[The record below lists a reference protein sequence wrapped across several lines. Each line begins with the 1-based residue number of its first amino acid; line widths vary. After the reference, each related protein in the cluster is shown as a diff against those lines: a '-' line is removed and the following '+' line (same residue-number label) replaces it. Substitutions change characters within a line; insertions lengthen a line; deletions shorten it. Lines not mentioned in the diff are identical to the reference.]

1 MQLRLFSQIVEQS
14 PVSVVVTD
22 PDGTIR
28 YANPNFT
35 RVTGYS
41 LAEVVGKNPR
51 LLSSGQTSLDV
62 YQAMWSGVL
71 NRSSWRGELLNKKKS
86 GEMYWEEAIIFP
98 ILDDHGQVAH
108 LVGIKEDVSAR
119 KASVAML
126 EERTRL
132 VQHHYECLRALSDI
146 AALPDL
152 AGGRQLAEA
161 LALGARHL
169 ELPLGIVSRVEGGT
183 YTVLNHV
190 APEPAALHD
199 GQTFSLGQTYCAMT
213 LESGDVVAI
222 AEMGNSPRAGH
233 PCYRAFGLETY
244 IGAPVTVAGRV
255 VGTVNFSS
263 PEPLGRQFD
272 DGDIEFM
279 RLLARW
285 IGAVLERDQASR
297 DILTARDQAEA
308 ARRDL
313 SRQARKLADIN
324 AELEQFAYVASHD
337 LRQPLRMISS
347 YITLIQRHLGDSL
360 DEELAEYFGFVV
372 GGARRMDALIVG
384 LLDYSRTGR
393 SGASFEA
400 VKLSEV
406 VSESLLNLA
415 VTIREANAEVTV
427 ADGLPVVNGNRTD
440 LVRLFQNLIGNAV
453 KYRAPDRPVRVSVAA
468 RAEGAEW
475 TVSVEDNG
483 IGIAAD
489 HRDRVF
495 GIFQRLVTSDEY
507 EGTGIGLAVCRK
519 IMDLHGG
526 RIWVEDA
533 ADQGCR
539 FLVAFPKG

>member
-1 MQLRLFSQIVEQS
+1 
-14 PVSVVVTD
+14 
-22 PDGTIR
+22 
-28 YANPNFT
+28 
-35 RVTGYS
+35 
-41 LAEVVGKNPR
+41 
-51 LLSSGQTSLDV
+51 
-62 YQAMWSGVL
+62 
-71 NRSSWRGELLNKKKS
+71 
-86 GEMYWEEAIIFP
+86 
-98 ILDDHGQVAH
+98 
-108 LVGIKEDVSAR
+108 
-119 KASVAML
+119 
-126 EERTRL
+126 
-132 VQHHYECLRALSDI
+132 
-146 AALPDL
+146 
-152 AGGRQLAEA
+152 
-161 LALGARHL
+161 
-169 ELPLGIVSRVEGGT
+169 
-183 YTVLNHV
+183 V
-190 APEPAALHD
+190 APEPAGLHD

-222 AEMGNSPRAGH
+222 AEMGSSPRAGH

-453 KYRAPDRPVRVSVAA
+453 KYRAPDRPVRVGVAV
-468 RAEGAEW
+468 RADEAEW
-475 TVSVEDNG
+475 VVSVEDNG

-519 IMDLHGG
+519 IMELHGG

-533 ADQGCR
+533 ADRGCR
-539 FLVAFPKG
+539 FLVAFPRG